1 MCPSDTITKFVDAL
15 CLSYNMQKSNLK
27 ETGTETDK
35 ERPVE
40 RAHSTTKNN
49 HRLLFYIYVCIYIYI
64 YIYINARSTFCVHL
78 CLHVLKMRITRG
90 KTSPRVRMLVTF

>member
-15 CLSYNMQKSNLK
+15 FLSYNMQKSNLK

-64 YIYINARSTFCVHL
+64 CISMLGLHFACTCVCTF
-78 CLHVLKMRITRG
+78 
-90 KTSPRVRMLVTF
+90 